1 VGVQAGAAGIGD
13 GFYPGAIGLAG
24 KTIESKEVLKLHKEL
39 TRLFQPGNIGR
50 VEVRNR
56 IVMPAMAAGYATEDG
71 YVTDRLVAYY
81 EARAR
86 GGVGLILTGGAYI
99 TDVGRSPLQFQGI
112 YEGEQVPGLK
122 KLARAIKAH
131 ETRAFIQLI
140 YPGSKVPAV
149 PDPSPMLKPNKPP
162 AELSKEEIQH
172 LVELFVQAAVRA
184 REAEFEGI
192 DIHGAHGYLPSQF
205 LSPKTNPRDDEYGGS
220 AAKRARFAC
229 EILRAIKQQL
239 GQDFPIIF
247 RMNGDDYIDGGLTIE
262 DAMVQAPLLVEA
274 GADALSISAVIFQGH
289 PWQMPTLIQPS
300 GCLTHLAAAVKK
312 VVTVPVITV
321 GKIGDPVLAEEILQ
335 EGKADFVAMGR
346 ALLADPELPN
356 KARLGKLETICPCTY
371 CSLGCSDIRRPPDMS
386 TRCAVNPAC
395 GRELESVLQ
404 PAPSPKRVIVIGG
417 GLAGMEAARTLAQR
431 GHEVS
436 LYEKSDRLGGQWNV
450 VSSFQPEVNALT
462 KYLAGSLDIARV
474 KVFLNKEVNR
484 KIMEDINPEVVIIA
498 TGATPMIP
506 EVPGVGGKN
515 VVLAW
520 DVLAG
525 KVEVGQE
532 VVIIGGE
539 LVGLDTA
546 LHLAKQGK
554 KVSVV
559 EMLDKIAH
567 GVFGLRRWNL
577 KQSLMDY
584 RVCLYPGITLH
595 SISERGVSVID
606 GYQMLFLKAD
616 TVVLATRSKAENEL
630 AKQLKGLV
638 PELYTIGDS
647 VEPRNSMEAIHEG
660 FKVGREI

>member
-1 VGVQAGAAGIGD
+1 
-13 GFYPGAIGLAG
+13 
-24 KTIESKEVLKLHKEL
+24 
-39 TRLFQPGNIGR
+39 
-50 VEVRNR
+50 
-56 IVMPAMAAGYATEDG
+56 MPAMGVGYATEDG
-71 YVTDRLVAYY
+71 CVTDRLITFY

-86 GGVGLILTGGAYI
+86 GGVGLISAGGFYI
-99 TDVGRSPLQFQGI
+99 TDIGRSRLRWLSI
-112 YEGEQVPGLK
+112 YEDKHVPGLT
-122 KLARAIKAH
+122 KLAAAIKTHGA
-131 ETRAFIQLI
+131 RAFIELI
-140 YPGSKVPAV
+140 YPGSNVPAV
-149 PDPSPMLKPNKPP
+149 PDSSPHPKSKRQP
-162 AELSKEEIQH
+162 AELSKQEIKH
-172 LVELFVQAAVRA
+172 AVELFVQAAGRA

-192 DIHGAHGYLPSQF
+192 EIHGAHGYLISQF

-229 EILRAIKQQL
+229 EILRAIKQRL
-239 GQDFPIIF
+239 GRDFPIIL

-262 DAMVQAPLLVEA
+262 DVMVQAPLLVEA
-274 GADALSISAVIFQGH
+274 GANALSISAGIFQGH
-289 PWQMPTLIQPS
+289 PWQIPTVMQPS
-300 GCLTHLAAAVKK
+300 GCFTHLAAAVKK

-321 GKIGDPVLAEEILQ
+321 GKIGDPVLAEEILR

-356 KARLGKLETICPCTY
+356 KARLGELEDICPCIY
-371 CSLGCSDIRRPPDMS
+371 CTLGCADQRTPSDLS
-386 TRCAVNPAC
+386 ARCAVNPAC

-404 PAPSPKRVIVIGG
+404 PAPDPKRVMVIGG

-436 LYEKSDRLGGQWNV
+436 LYEKGDRLGGQWNI
-450 VSSFQPEVNALT
+450 VSAYQSGVGTLI
-462 KYLAGSLDIARV
+462 KYLSRGLDKAGVR
-474 KVFLNKEVNR
+474 VFLNKEVNR
-484 KIMEDINPEVVIIA
+484 KMVQENNPEAVVIA
-498 TGATPMIP
+498 TGASPMIP

-525 KVEVGQE
+525 KVGVGQE
-532 VVIIGGE
+532 VVTIGGG

-559 EMLDKIAH
+559 EMLDEIAR
-567 GVFGLRRWNL
+567 GTPWLRKWLL

-595 SISERGVSVID
+595 SISERGVSIID
-606 GYQMLFLKAD
+606 SYQMLFLKAD
-616 TVVLATRSKAENEL
+616 TVVLATGSKAENEL
-630 AKQLKGLV
+630 ADQLKGLV

-660 FKVGREI
+660 YRVGREI